1 MVGERFGRL
10 TVVAELYKY
19 GRGSIWKCAC
29 DCGGTV
35 DVRGSDLRAG
45 EKRSCGCAHH
55 GYGRSGKKRSPTYSC
70 WAHMVQRCINP
81 NDAEF
86 KNYGA
91 RGITVCER
99 WRDFRGFLSDM
110 GEKPSDRSLERVDN
124 RNGYEPGNCVWATSQ
139 QQSRNTRRNVW
150 VELEGEI
157 MVLNDAAKKLRIA
170 PTTLYMRIARGWPG
184 VRIVEPKVAK

>member
-1 MVGERFGRL
+1 
-10 TVVAELYKY
+10 
-19 GRGSIWKCAC
+19 
-29 DCGGTV
+29 
-35 DVRGSDLRAG
+35 
-45 EKRSCGCAHH
+45 
-55 GYGRSGKKRSPTYSC
+55 
-70 WAHMVQRCINP
+70 MVQRCINP